1 MSSPKE
7 GAFYSVVKGDTIRN
21 ISRAVYGRDVS
32 SLIIESNDTLLRSRE
47 KSYEGIPFIYPGD
60 SLWIPPY
67 KNRYNNEPTTADFD
81 TQVSIKMNGVDLPG
95 AMASRISRAMNTI
108 SSGFVFDVPFDSNDK
123 AMVELLRPYS
133 WNRTELRVGGELYLT
148 ALASKW
154 SYQKAGDSS
163 IATIECR
170 TMPGEM
176 MECMG
181 MRSRLSYSGGISLI
195 DLCQDVARPYGI
207 TCYTASG
214 SGGTATKAT
223 TVVIKKAT
231 TTPIPGTQYSATT
244 KELTE
249 AKFAAVEQDETETDA
264 AFLERVVATK
274 GFLIHSLPDGNLI
287 ICRANTE
294 DKPSVALI
302 EGRAPVKS
310 VASDFDG
317 SKRFSTWKGY
327 TEETGTASIPTVLKD
342 VTVPRARTFCFK
354 ADDTEEANL
363 PVAVKWRMAKSL
375 NESLSIPVDVEGW
388 RNAEGE
394 MWAENMKVTLH
405 APSVFILRE
414 TEFIIESV
422 ELTKDIDGGD
432 QASLS
437 LVLPGSFTTTM
448 PKQPFPWEGYAEVK
462 E

>member
-1 MSSPKE
+1 M
-7 GAFYSVVKGDTIRN
+7 
-21 ISRAVYGRDVS
+21 
-32 SLIIESNDTLLRSRE
+32 
-47 KSYEGIPFIYPGD
+47 
-60 SLWIPPY
+60 
-67 KNRYNNEPTTADFD
+67 
-81 TQVSIKMNGVDLPG
+81 
-95 AMASRISRAMNTI
+95 
-108 SSGFVFDVPFDSNDK
+108 
-123 AMVELLRPYS
+123 
-133 WNRTELRVGGELYLT
+133 
-148 ALASKW
+148 
-154 SYQKAGDSS
+154 
-163 IATIECR
+163 
-170 TMPGEM
+170 
-176 MECMG
+176 
-181 MRSRLSYSGGISLI
+181 
-195 DLCQDVARPYGI
+195 
-207 TCYTASG
+207 
-214 SGGTATKAT
+214 
-223 TVVIKKAT
+223 
-231 TTPIPGTQYSATT
+231 
-244 KELTE
+244 
-249 AKFAAVEQDETETDA
+249 
-264 AFLERVVATK
+264 
-274 GFLIHSLPDGNLI
+274 
-287 ICRANTE
+287 
-294 DKPSVALI
+294 I

-310 VASDFDG
+310 FASDFDG